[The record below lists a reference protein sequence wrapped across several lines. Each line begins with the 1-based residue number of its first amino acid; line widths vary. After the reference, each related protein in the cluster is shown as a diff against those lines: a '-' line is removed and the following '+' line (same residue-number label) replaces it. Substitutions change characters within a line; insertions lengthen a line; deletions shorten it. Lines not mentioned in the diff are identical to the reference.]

1 MKINNSCRFGQA
13 APSRQQPG
21 AHWFMLRDDCATRH
35 QKCSREFLRRRHG
48 HSVTRKYNENRY
60 PSIACWPAFSDKVKM
75 PRAFAAE
82 TTIAKPA
89 HDVWQAL
96 TDWSNAHRWMAGV
109 DWLKAD
115 GETAQGTRI
124 TFRARDHDRTSTI
137 IACQPGRSLVL
148 HSEQGGVS
156 ADYEYGPRGGWRQ
169 HHPGHAD
176 RRLPHARPAV
186 ADPGAADSDGHEEVR
201 RRPAGSS
208 ETGHRERAVAGCE
221 RSSGGQPEHAAQ
233 LL

>member
-1 MKINNSCRFGQA
+1 
-13 APSRQQPG
+13 
-21 AHWFMLRDDCATRH
+21 
-35 QKCSREFLRRRHG
+35 
-48 HSVTRKYNENRY
+48 
-60 PSIACWPAFSDKVKM
+60 M

-82 TTIAKPA
+82 ATIAKPA

-156 ADYEYGPRGGWRQ
+156 ADYEYALEEVGGSTTRVTLTADCHMRGPLWRILA
-169 HHPGHAD
+169 PLIRMAMKK
-176 RRLPHARPAV
+176 
-186 ADPGAADSDGHEEVR
+186 SDGGQLEALKQVIEN
-201 RRPAGSS
+201 
-208 ETGHRERAVAGCE
+208 ER
-221 RSSGGQPEHAAQ
+221 
-233 LL
+233 